1 MKKLFAL
8 LLALVLVFSLTAC
21 GGKKTEVD
29 DTIVVGYSYFNS
41 KFSPFFA
48 TTAYDQDVASMV
60 HLGLLGTDR
69 GGAVVLNGIEG
80 ETRTYNGTEYF
91 YDGIADCVVTI
102 NDDGTTTYDITMR
115 DDIVFSDGT
124 PMTIDDAIFSF
135 YVYCDP
141 TYDGS
146 STIYAQPIVGMDDY
160 RAGVEIKANLIAAAG
175 PDNTDFTFFTE
186 QEAADFWAAVPNAG
200 VAFVESI
207 AQYCRDAGYDVP
219 SPDVAMGL
227 WGFDVPAGTDAAGC
241 WEIMYNAY
249 GGDIITLNSVE
260 SITLDLFEA
269 IYNELGDASA
279 VYTAGVQTGESAPNI
294 AGLEKTGDY
303 SLRVTMEQ
311 FDATAILNMGWTVA
325 PMHYYGDASLY
336 DYDNNSFGFVKG
348 DLSSVREKTTQPM
361 GAGPYKFVSYENGV
375 VTFEANENYW
385 KGEPVTKYILFQE
398 GADADKL
405 TGVATGT
412 FDISDP
418 SVSDAAV
425 KAIKGYNSNGEL
437 TGDVITTSLIDNNGY
452 GYIGMCAE
460 RVKVG
465 NDAGSEE
472 SRNLRKGIATVLAVY
487 RDAAI
492 NSYYGDRAVVINY
505 PISNTSW
512 AAPLPADEGY
522 EVAYSTDVDG
532 NPIYTDTMTDDEKYA
547 AALEAAIGFIK
558 AAGYTFDEAT
568 GKFTA
573 APAGASLAY
582 ELQIPADG
590 VGDHPAF
597 AVVTNASLALE
608 SIGITLQVTDLANSS
623 TLFTDIEAGA
633 VDIWAAAWGN
643 SLDPDMYQVYHSTNV
658 PAVFGGTGTSSNN
671 YAVRDAELDELI
683 MAGRN
688 SADTAYRKGIYK
700 QGMEIVLDW
709 GVEVP
714 TYQRKNMVIFSSQ
727 RIDMATVT
735 PDMTPFWGWM
745 AGVETIAGLAQA
757 E

>member
-21 GGKKTEVD
+21 GGKKVEAD

-80 ETRTYNGTEYF
+80 ETRTYNGTDYF

-124 PMTIDDAIFSF
+124 PVTIDDAIFSF

-146 STIYAQPIVGMDDY
+146 STIYAQPIVGMSDY
-160 RAGVEIKANLIAAAG
+160 RAGVETKANLIIAAG
-175 PDNTDFTFFTE
+175 PDNADFTYFTE
-186 QEAADFWAAVPNAG
+186 DEAAAYWAAVDAAG
-200 VAFVESI
+200 IEFVNGIFAACE
-207 AQYCRDAGYDVP
+207 AYGATTVGEALQ
-219 SPDVAMGL
+219 L
-227 WGFDVPAGTDAAGC
+227 WGFDVAGDLDAAGC
-241 WEIMYNAY
+241 WQVMVDAY
-249 GGDIITLNSVE
+249 GGDLVTLNSAEAGNV
-260 SITLDLFEA
+260 DLFDA
-269 IYNELGDASA
+269 VNATLGDNAA
-279 VYTAGVQTGESAPNI
+279 VYAKGVQTGESAPNI
-294 AGLEKTGDY
+294 AGLEKTGEN
-303 SLRVTMEQ
+303 SLRVTMEK

-336 DYDNNSFGFVKG
+336 DYENNSFGFVKG
-348 DLSSVREKTTQPM
+348 DLSTVRAKTTTPM

-437 TGDVITTSLIDNNGY
+437 TGDVITTTLIDNNGY

-472 SRNLRKGIATVLAVY
+472 SRNLRKGLATILAVY

-505 PISNTSW
+505 PISSTSW

-522 EVAYSTDVDG
+522 EIAYSTDVDG

-547 AALEAAIGFIK
+547 AALQAAIGFLK

-658 PAVFGGTGTSSNN
+658 PAVFGGTGTASNN

-700 QGMEIVLDW
+700 QGMEIVMDW

-714 TYQRKNMVIFSSQ
+714 IYQRKNMVIFSTQ
-727 RIDMATVT
+727 RIDMSTVT
-735 PDMTPFWGWM
+735 PDMTPFWTWM
-745 AGVETIAGLAQA
+745 YGVETIAGLAQA